1 MAASWTSEP
10 SGPIGRARFSLG
22 HLLFLRCGPHPRLL
36 LLAQHKPGPMKV
48 REGGGRGP
56 LDTCGLAGSLF
67 GSLWSPDAV
76 CQLLRIQFVSLRH
89 YFSPFAHPG
98 SPPSSNRPVCLQA
111 KLGRY
116 VWEGSRKGVAA
127 LCGGGLI
134 VSPMSALV
142 LATAGVVW
150 VAARYA
156 FRSPC
161 DMPECARRGCF
172 RDLL

>member
-116 VWEGSRKGVAA
+116 VWEVSRKGFAA

-134 VSPMSALV
+134 VSPISAQV
-142 LATAGVVW
+142 PATAGVV
-150 VAARYA
+150 
-156 FRSPC
+156 
-161 DMPECARRGCF
+161 
-172 RDLL
+172 

>member
-10 SGPIGRARFSLG
+10 SGPSGRARFSLGHLFPFYAAEPSNDTLG

-116 VWEGSRKGVAA
+116 VWEGSRKGFAA

-134 VSPMSALV
+134 VSPISAQV
-142 LATAGVVW
+142 PATAGVV
-150 VAARYA
+150 
-156 FRSPC
+156 
-161 DMPECARRGCF
+161 
-172 RDLL
+172 